1 MRMNFEEFLERHKR
15 FSLATADK
23 NGFNRAIV
31 GYYLKR
37 GDIVRLARGVYAD
50 TKASND
56 SEYVEFETLA
66 ECGYEFTVSLFSAL
80 KIHGFTTS
88 NPVEAWIALPQNA
101 KKPSKVDFPVRIVW
115 LGDNSYSYGVQTIQS
130 GYKAFKVYSPAK
142 TVADLFKF
150 RNKFGIDIAIEALK
164 DGWEKRL
171 FTADELYRAAQ
182 VCRVARVIEP
192 YSESI
197 MS

>member
-1 MRMNFEEFLERHKR
+1 MTFEEFLCRHKR
-15 FSLATADK
+15 FSLTTAGK
-23 NGFNRAIV
+23 NGFSRAMI

-50 TKASND
+50 SKDNYD
-56 SEYVEFETLA
+56 NEYLEIETLSK
-66 ECGYEFTVSLFSAL
+66 CGYEFTVSLFSAL
-80 KIHGFTTS
+80 KVHRFTTS
-88 NPVEAWIALPQNA
+88 NPIETWIALPQKA
-101 KKPSKVDFPVRIVW
+101 KRPSKIDFPLRVVW
-115 LGDNSYSYGVQTIQS
+115 LGDESYNYGAQTVRFAD
-130 GYKAFKVYSPAK
+130 GAFKVYSPAK

-150 RNKFGIDIAIEALK
+150 RNKYGIDTAIEALK
-164 DGWEKRL
+164 EGWLKRL
-171 FTADELYRAAQ
+171 FTADELYRAAK